1 MRSGY
6 LAGVLLLVAAIP
18 PAFAAGQ
25 WVSES
30 SGAGTFPLV
39 QGGRAATLVHDPAD
53 HRVVAI
59 ATQDLSDD
67 IERVT
72 GVRPVVQSA
81 PSAELAGPTVIVGT
95 LGRSR
100 AIDDLV
106 RRRHLDV
113 RELAGA
119 WESFVIATVPGDR
132 ARRAAGPTLVIV
144 GSDRRGTAFGIYE
157 LAQAIGVS
165 PWYWWADVAPDAK
178 RELHVAAGRRRF
190 GPPSVKYRGIFIN
203 DEDWGL
209 HPWAA
214 KTFDPERGDIGPKT
228 YAKIFELLLRLKAN
242 TCWPAMHEVTGA
254 FNSYPENRQ
263 LADDYAIVMGSSH
276 AEPMLRN
283 NVTEW
288 TAPAAEFNYTT
299 NRDGVLAYWDERVRE
314 NGRFEN
320 IYTLGMRGIHD
331 SPMQGA
337 ATVAD
342 RVAALERIFADQREL
357 LARHVNPAVDRVPQ
371 MFSPYKEVLDIYRAG
386 LRVPDDVTVVWPD
399 DNHGYIRDFPNDDER
414 RRAGGFGV
422 YYHLSYL
429 GAPLAYLW
437 LYTTPPALVREEL
450 TKAHALGARTLWI
463 ANVGD
468 IKPAEIGIE
477 LFLQLAWDVDRW
489 PRERVPGFLD
499 EWAAREFGA
508 PLAPDIGRAM
518 GGYFALNHQ
527 RRPEHLQWWLSGER
541 IRPSALTPA
550 EITGRL
556 ARFAELGA
564 EVERMRTRVP
574 SAKRDAFFELVEYPI
589 RGSGL
594 ANERFFAAE
603 EYTRLFNSDPPA
615 ARAWGARARAAD
627 AALTELTRRYNE
639 EIAGGKWRHIMSV
652 EPADGMW
659 RSFRAVP
666 PVLPSA
672 AMVAPSPTTAERR
685 TPEAGSRR
693 AQPAMS
699 A

>member
-1 MRSGY
+1 MRSGC
-6 LAGVLLLVAAIP
+6 LAGVLLLVTGIP

-30 SGAGTFPLV
+30 PGAGTFPLV

-59 ATQDLSDD
+59 ATQDLSAD

-100 AIDDLV
+100 VIDDFV
-106 RRRHLDV
+106 RRRQLDV

-178 RELHVAAGRRRF
+178 RELHVAAGRRRV

-214 KTFDPERGDIGPKT
+214 RTFDPGRGDIGPKT

-242 TCWPAMHEVTGA
+242 ICWPAMHEVTGA

-288 TAPAAEFNYTT
+288 TAPPAEFNYTT
-299 NRDGVLAYWDERVRE
+299 NHDGVLAYWNERVRE
-314 NGRFEN
+314 NARFEN

-371 MFSPYKEVLDIYRAG
+371 VFTPYKEVLDIYRAG
-386 LRVPDDVTVVWPD
+386 LRVPDDVTIVWPD
-399 DNHGYIRDFPNDDER
+399 DNHGYIRDFPNDNEG

-422 YYHLSYL
+422 YLPSLVSRGAARLPLALHHAPGARPGGTDEGTRARRANAVDRECRRHQAGGNRDRAVPATGVGRRSVAEGACARISRRMGGARVRRAARPRHRPRDERLLRAQSPAAS
-429 GAPLAYLW
+429 GAP
-437 LYTTPPALVREEL
+437 PVVVERR
-450 TKAHALGARTLWI
+450 AH
-463 ANVGD
+463 
-468 IKPAEIGIE
+468 PS
-477 LFLQLAWDVDRW
+477 
-489 PRERVPGFLD
+489 ERVD
-499 EWAAREFGA
+499 A
-508 PLAPDIGRAM
+508 GR
-518 GGYFALNHQ
+518 NH
-527 RRPEHLQWWLSGER
+527 R
-541 IRPSALTPA
+541 
-550 EITGRL
+550 
-556 ARFAELGA
+556 
-564 EVERMRTRVP
+564 
-574 SAKRDAFFELVEYPI
+574 
-589 RGSGL
+589 
-594 ANERFFAAE
+594 
-603 EYTRLFNSDPPA
+603 A
-615 ARAWGARARAAD
+615 ARAIRGAGRRGRTHANTSALGETGRVLRTGGVSDPGVGARQ
-627 AALTELTRRYNE
+627 
-639 EIAGGKWRHIMSV
+639 
-652 EPADGMW
+652 
-659 RSFRAVP
+659 RAV
-666 PVLPSA
+666 L
-672 AMVAPSPTTAERR
+672 RR
-685 TPEAGSRR
+685 
-693 AQPAMS
+693 
-699 A
+699 